1 MATPKT
7 TALPMLENISI
18 VGKFSDGKVRQI
30 LIAKTTADKIL
41 QLIVH
46 EENSVRI
53 LDKDLQSI
61 DIEILK

>member
-18 VGKFSDGKVRQI
+18 VGKFSDGKVRQL
-30 LIAKTTADKIL
+30 LITKATADKVL

-46 EENSVRI
+46 EENTVRI
-53 LDKDLQSI
+53 LEKELQSI